1 MPQHS
6 VLKKKKHS
14 FSTNH
19 IFMLCWLC
27 VITLIGLLY
36 VAFIIYQEQ
45 GLQDKIVGDNDI
57 DIAWRM

>member
-1 MPQHS
+1 
-6 VLKKKKHS
+6 
-14 FSTNH
+14 
-19 IFMLCWLC
+19 MLCWLC